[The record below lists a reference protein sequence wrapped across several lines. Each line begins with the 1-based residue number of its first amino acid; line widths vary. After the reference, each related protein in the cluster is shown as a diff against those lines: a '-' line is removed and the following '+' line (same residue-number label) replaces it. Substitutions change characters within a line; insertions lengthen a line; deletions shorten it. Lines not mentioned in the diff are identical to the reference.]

1 MSIPLKGKLRYYAY
15 TCMSMAEMKIKYLI
29 CTIITTEPIKHKA
42 QHDNMREGGL
52 KVKIINQGASSLK
65 STSNNKT

>member
-1 MSIPLKGKLRYYAY
+1 MHHI
-15 TCMSMAEMKIKYLI
+15 
-29 CTIITTEPIKHKA
+29 TIEPIKHKA
-42 QHDNMREGGL
+42 QHDNMRGGGLGYMQGYQPCHMPRHGDYISQIVNL